1 MSSILLATGK
11 SSSQGKIFNEGDH
24 LQPWFK
30 IQELE
35 VAREF
40 TRQSPEC
47 SDVLEKVIVYRLLE
61 TRIKLTSFN
70 SITRYLWRSKSG
82 KIVDS
87 LLNVFVKEKKELKM
101 GDGPGL
107 EYWPELN
114 CMDQDDPRLIEHIR
128 SHQLRPPSL
137 EASTMNQ
144 TYYGSEVE
152 VCFLCFTSVF

>member
-1 MSSILLATGK
+1 MFSILLASGEY
-11 SSSQGKIFNEGDH
+11 SSQGKIFNEGDH
-24 LQPWFK
+24 LHPWFK

-47 SDVLEKVIVYRLLE
+47 SDVLEKVIVYR
-61 TRIKLTSFN
+61 
-70 SITRYLWRSKSG
+70 YPWRSKSG

-114 CMDQDDPRLIEHIR
+114 CMNQEDQRLIEHIR
-128 SHQLRPPSL
+128 THQLRPPSM
-137 EASTMNQ
+137 EATTMNQ
-144 TYYGSEVE
+144 
-152 VCFLCFTSVF
+152 

>member
-1 MSSILLATGK
+1 MSSISTVAGGSL
-11 SSSQGKIFNEGDH
+11 SERKIFNEGDH

-47 SDVLEKVIVYRLLE
+47 SDVLEKVIVYRLLK
-61 TRIKLTSFN
+61 RYSRLTLYN
-70 SITRYLWRSKSG
+70 SITRYSWRSKSG

-87 LLNVFVKEKKELKM
+87 LLNVSVKEKKELKM
-101 GDGPGL
+101 GDGQGL

-128 SHQLRPPSL
+128 AHQLRPPSM
-137 EASTMNQ
+137 EATTMNQ
-144 TYYGSEVE
+144 TYYGSEV
-152 VCFLCFTSVF
+152 VICFVCFTSVF

>member
-1 MSSILLATGK
+1 MSSIFTATSK

-61 TRIKLTSFN
+61 RYSRRVLYN
-70 SITRYLWRSKSG
+70 SITRYSWRSKSG

-101 GDGPGL
+101 GDGQGL

-114 CMDQDDPRLIEHIR
+114 CMDQDDERLVEHIR
-128 SHQLRPPSL
+128 THQLRPPSM
-137 EASTMNQ
+137 EATTMNQ

-152 VCFLCFTSVF
+152 ECFAEL